1 MPTRKNLI
9 MVPYAEIPSMETG
22 SNVALKRN
30 RDRKDIYLKN
40 CCVSL
45 VTAKR
50 QNPECTV
57 ALVTNIDV
65 PLPYAG
71 VLERE
76 GVEVI
81 SLPFERFNFGDGYTW
96 GLAFYKICT
105 RYYAAHQLDYDRIL
119 CLDSDVYVQS
129 GLQAAWGEMDTSIL
143 LYRFV
148 GNDSE
153 IPEEIRRFTGA
164 EKAGNVRYG
173 GEFIGASRE
182 LMRALT
188 EREEEVFLD
197 MKAREF
203 RVSTGDEFI
212 TTLAAEDFD
221 SRIGTA
227 GGRYVTRLHTAAF
240 RRIDSNYPSIP
251 CLHMVSEKW
260 TGMTAL
266 YDRYIS
272 RNRIPDNKTA
282 CHLLHI
288 DHRSPREAAKYLVKK
303 ALGKI

>member
-1 MPTRKNLI
+1 M
-9 MVPYAEIPSMETG
+9 
-22 SNVALKRN
+22 
-30 RDRKDIYLKN
+30 
-40 CCVSL
+40 
-45 VTAKR
+45 
-50 QNPECTV
+50 
-57 ALVTNIDV
+57 
-65 PLPYAG
+65 
-71 VLERE
+71 
-76 GVEVI
+76 EVI
-81 SLPFERFNFGDGYTW
+81 PLPFERFNFGDGYTW
-96 GLAFYKICT
+96 GLAFYKICA

-129 GLQAAWGEMDTSIL
+129 GLGSAWGEMDTSIL

-164 EKAGNVRYG
+164 EKAENVRYG

-221 SRIGTA
+221 SQIGTA
-227 GGRYVTRLHTAAF
+227 GGRYVTRLHTGNF
-240 RRIDSNYPSIP
+240 RRIDPNYPAIP
-251 CLHMVSEKW
+251 CLHMVAEKW

-272 RNRIPDNKTA
+272 RNRIPEDRTA
-282 CHLLHI
+282 YHLLHL
-288 DHRSPREAAKYLVKK
+288 DHRSPQEAAKYLVKK